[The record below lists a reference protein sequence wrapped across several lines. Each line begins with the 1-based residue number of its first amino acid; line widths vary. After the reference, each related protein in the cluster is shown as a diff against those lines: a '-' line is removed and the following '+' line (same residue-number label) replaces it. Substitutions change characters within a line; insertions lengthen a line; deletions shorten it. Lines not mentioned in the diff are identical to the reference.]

1 MPLDKG
7 NMTMVADGTTSFTV
21 ASQLFGEQIA
31 IRLAAYLEPNGVIV
45 VLADVGNLNV
55 AHDFAVIHHGQAT
68 GPAVVEHS
76 RLGDAS
82 WATHERSCRVAV
94 FVNFFVAGITEGI
107 AVFGHELELFFEF
120 FGGPE
125 VVAVEEGYP
134 FAFCL
139 SQGSVAGDGSTA
151 VLGVFEVM
159 DTRVWILRSAQDD
172 TIHNFVGVVGAGV
185 VNDNQFPVCV
195 GLSQYGFYR
204 FFDKSCR
211 IVAGH
216 DYGDEAVH
224 FYAKASAMR
233 RLASCCPR
241 SYCSRVILPL
251 ASR

>member
-7 NMTMVADGTTSFTV
+7 NIAVIADGAAPFAVTC
-21 ASQLFGEQIA
+21 QLFGEQVT
-31 IRLAAYLEPNGVIV
+31 IRLTACLEPDGVIV
-45 VLADVGNLNV
+45 VLADIGNLDV
-55 AHDFAVIHHGQAT
+55 AYDFAVIHHGKAAR
-68 GPAVVEHS
+68 PAVVEHS
-76 RLGDAS
+76 CLGDAS
-82 WATHERSCRVAV
+82 WAAHKRSGRFAA
-94 FVNFFVAGITEGI
+94 FVYFFVASVTEGI

-125 VVAVEEGYP
+125 VVAVKKGYP

-139 SQGSVAGDGSTA
+139 CKGAVAGDGSSA

-172 TIHNFVGVVGAGV
+172 TIHNFVGVVGAGI
-185 VNDNQFPVCV
+185 VNDNQFPVRV
-195 GLSQYGFYR
+195 GLSKYGFYR

-216 DYGDEAVH
+216 DYGDKTIH
-224 FYAKASAMR
+224 FYAKASAMSF
-233 RLASCCPR
+233 LASCCPR